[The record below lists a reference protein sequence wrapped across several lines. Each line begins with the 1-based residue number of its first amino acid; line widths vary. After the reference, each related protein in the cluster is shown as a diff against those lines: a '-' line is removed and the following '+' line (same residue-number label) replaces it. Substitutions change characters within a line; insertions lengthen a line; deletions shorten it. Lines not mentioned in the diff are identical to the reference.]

1 METLASWRKVLSRHQ
16 PHLLS
21 SYPQSL
27 QSCPLH
33 CLPGKKCL
41 QGQWVAELPQRFPT
55 NSFSDSHRAQ
65 GDLGNKKEEKNTDR
79 KNRQRFRKADGKN
92 DGPMSQFQ
100 KCQIFKIKQ
109 YKEKFFEAI
118 LVLYKLQQNIVPPCR
133 DSLCLLISKL

>member
-1 METLASWRKVLSRHQ
+1 MIVTEPRVTWEI
-16 PHLLS
+16 
-21 SYPQSL
+21 
-27 QSCPLH
+27 
-33 CLPGKKCL
+33 GKKKRTL
-41 QGQWVAELPQRFPT
+41 TE
-55 NSFSDSHRAQ
+55 
-65 GDLGNKKEEKNTDR
+65 

-133 DSLCLLISKL
+133 DSLCLLISKF